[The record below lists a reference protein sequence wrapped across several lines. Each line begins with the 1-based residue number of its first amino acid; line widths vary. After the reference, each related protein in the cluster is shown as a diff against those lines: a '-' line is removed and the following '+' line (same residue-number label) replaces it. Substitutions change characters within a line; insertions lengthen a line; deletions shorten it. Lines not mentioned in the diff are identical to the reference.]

1 MNNQELINELEQLD
15 NDKYVSEI
23 ETEKKKKQ
31 SKKEIIVNK
40 LS

>member
-23 ETEKKKKQ
+23 ETEKKKETI
-31 SKKEIIVNK
+31 KKRNY
-40 LS
+40 